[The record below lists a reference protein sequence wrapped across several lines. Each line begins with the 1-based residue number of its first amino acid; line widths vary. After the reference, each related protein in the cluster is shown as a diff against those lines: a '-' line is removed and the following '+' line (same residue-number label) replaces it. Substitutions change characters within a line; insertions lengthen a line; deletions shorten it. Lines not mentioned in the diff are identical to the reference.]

1 MFDDAPSAT
10 VLWNTFFLPYYASQN
25 QQHDCRE
32 DRSQGKQGENKVL
45 RANNKQLDKIKL
57 KDEDLEDVKSFT
69 YLGSIITESGGTEE
83 DVKCRIGKARLA
95 FNTLRP
101 VWNASSISTKTK
113 LRIFTT
119 NVIATLLYG
128 SETLKVTQAL
138 SNKLQSFVNK
148 CLRKILRIH
157 WPEKISNKVLWSR
170 ARQEHIP
177 TVIARRKWAWIG
189 HMLRKPATDTTKQAL
204 KWNPPGK
211 RWEDQ

>member
-25 QQHDCRE
+25 RQHDCRE

-83 DVKCRIGKARLA
+83 DVKCRIRKARLA
-95 FNTLRP
+95 FNTLIP

-128 SETLKVTQAL
+128 SETSKVTQAL

-148 CLRKILRIH
+148 IMSQKDPQNSVARKD
-157 WPEKISNKVLWSR
+157 K
-170 ARQEHIP
+170 
-177 TVIARRKWAWIG
+177 
-189 HMLRKPATDTTKQAL
+189 
-204 KWNPPGK
+204 
-211 RWEDQ
+211 